1 MKPTISIKS
10 IKENGWLSNTPP
22 TMFSRGNSL
31 PLKAEK
37 TMDDIRWQQRFNSY
51 QKALSQLDD
60 AVQLS
65 TQRPLL
71 NLEQQ
76 GLIKVFEFTYELAW
90 NLLRD
95 YFKYQGNS
103 DIIGSR
109 DAIREAF
116 QTGLIY
122 DGENWMEMIKS
133 RNKSSHTYNEEV
145 ANEIAH
151 KIITV
156 YHELFQ
162 ELVAKFESL

>member
-1 MKPTISIKS
+1 
-10 IKENGWLSNTPP
+10 
-22 TMFSRGNSL
+22 
-31 PLKAEK
+31 
-37 TMDDIRWQQRFNSY
+37 MDDIRWQQRFNSY
-51 QKALSQLDD
+51 QKALLQLDD

-65 TQRPLL
+65 KKRPLL
-71 NLEQQ
+71 HLEQQ
-76 GLIKVFEFTYELAW
+76 GLIKAFEFTYELAW

-103 DIIGSR
+103 DIVGSR

-116 QTGLIY
+116 QKGLIY
-122 DGENWMEMIKS
+122 DGENWMEMIRS

-145 ANEIAH
+145 ANEIAL

-162 ELVAKFESL
+162 ELKIKFQSL